1 MSFKKHIAL
10 LALLTL
16 TSSLLFNKAEAR
28 GVTLLEHSDGTSVSI
43 DSLVKKLP
51 NGTYEDLI
59 KNQPDGTFTDTYK
72 VYRDDI
78 VLKWRPYFAK
88 DTQSQKEGFYK
99 VSHLYKK
106 ARYADGSTGS
116 EEFISLVSYQ
126 TARSQILNAI
136 EFAQKLLS
144 LENNELVKI
153 QISKTYKNNALVDEK
168 INLLTD
174 KENKKYSFKKEIQDA
189 NDFVTENIKDINGK
203 ILKVVTYN
211 GLPIDLMN

>member
-1 MSFKKHIAL
+1 MSFKKHIVL
-10 LALLTL
+10 LALSTL
-16 TSSLLFNKAEAR
+16 TSPLFFNKAEAR
-28 GVTLLEHSDGTSVSI
+28 VIPLSDEVGSKPEDPYYFLAI
-43 DSLVKKLP
+43 P
-51 NGTYEDLI
+51 NKDAT
-59 KNQPDGTFTDTYK
+59 KTPDGTYTDTFK

-88 DTQSQKEGFYK
+88 DTKSQKEDFYK

-136 EFAQKLLS
+136 EFSQKLLS
-144 LENNELVKI
+144 VENNNPVTI
-153 QISKTYKNNALVDEK
+153 QVSRTYKNNMVIDEK

-174 KENKKYSFKKEIQDA
+174 KEIKKYSFLKDTQDT
-189 NDFVTENIKDINGK
+189 NEFITENIKDKNGK
-203 ILKVVTYN
+203 ILKVITYKN
-211 GLPIDLMN
+211 LPIELID

>member
-10 LALLTL
+10 LALSTL

-28 GVTLLEHSDGTSVSI
+28 VVTLLEHSDGTSVSI

-51 NGTYEDLI
+51 DGTYEDLNT
-59 KNQPDGTFTDTYK
+59 KQPDGTYTDTFK

-88 DTQSQKEGFYK
+88 DTKSQKEDFYK

-136 EFAQKLLS
+136 EFSQKLLS
-144 LENNELVKI
+144 VENNNPVTI
-153 QISKTYKNNALVDEK
+153 QVSRTYKNNMVIDEK

-174 KENKKYSFKKEIQDA
+174 KETKKYSFLKDTQDT
-189 NDFVTENIKDINGK
+189 NEFITENIKDKNGK
-203 ILKVVTYN
+203 ILKVITYKN
-211 GLPIDLMN
+211 LPIELID